1 MISHTTVCN
10 ISNDQGWVKSSQ
22 FWPFCSLFRI
32 REQSALLQALRN
44 SPTYSDIPSSIRDYL
59 EYNSKPTISQT
70 FDPLRTLTP
79 TSNLPPPPPTASPQ
93 PQISHSPSMFPR
105 MNSGPPINNQQQYTT
120 GNGSGGGGV
129 GRENPS
135 QKGVNY

>member
-1 MISHTTVCN
+1 
-10 ISNDQGWVKSSQ
+10 
-22 FWPFCSLFRI
+22 
-32 REQSALLQALRN
+32 
-44 SPTYSDIPSSIRDYL
+44 
-59 EYNSKPTISQT
+59 
-70 FDPLRTLTP
+70 
-79 TSNLPPPPPTASPQ
+79 
-93 PQISHSPSMFPR
+93 MFPR